1 MKCISCLIL
10 LTTLLN
16 IAACSTTA
24 KVWKPY
30 DDITISATSSTNPD
44 GKNRPSP
51 VQFKIYELSARSTF
65 DNLGFDRAFYDAKTF
80 LSDELISDA
89 EYTIQPS
96 QTIEH
101 TVDLTKSTR
110 FIVILAG
117 FIDVDNARWKHVY
130 EVKPY
135 GHYKHQITISEKEII
150 AGKVEE
156 ETENDNRKPTGDNE
170 TETQGKEES
179 KSSLTVEDLEK
190 GVDKGTESL
199 EKANS
204 TKDALKGL
212 FGK

>member
-1 MKCISCLIL
+1 MKAFSYP
-10 LTTLLN
+10 TLLLIMLFN

-30 DDITISATSSTNPD
+30 DDITIEAKPSINPD

-51 VQFKIYELSARSTF
+51 VQVKIYELSARSTF
-65 DNLGFDRAFYDAKTF
+65 DNLDFDRAFYEAGTF

-96 QTIEH
+96 ETIEH
-101 TVDLTKSTR
+101 TVNLTKSTR

-117 FIDVDNARWKHVY
+117 FIDIDNARWKHVY
-130 EVKPY
+130 KVKPY
-135 GHYKHQITISEKEII
+135 GHYKHQITISEKTII

-156 ETENDNRKPTGDNE
+156 ETEQSSPE
-170 TETQGKEES
+170 TENFEKDES
-179 KSSLTVEDLEK
+179 DSSITVEDLEK

-204 TKDALKGL
+204 VKGSLEGL
-212 FGK
+212 FKK